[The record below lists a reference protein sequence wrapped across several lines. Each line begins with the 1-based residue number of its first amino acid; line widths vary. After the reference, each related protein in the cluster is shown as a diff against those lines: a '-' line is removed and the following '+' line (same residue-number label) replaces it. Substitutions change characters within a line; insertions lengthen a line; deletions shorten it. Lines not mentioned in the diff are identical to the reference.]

1 MPLSRSKTGSEI
13 KCTSTEL
20 PKFDARKIGKDVAEM
35 AHLAPAREVYE
46 IIFEEIDSVM
56 EALWSSRQN
65 IPIYDTSEGDI
76 FESIALFDRMYE
88 SFGERETYYFSAL
101 IDPEGNSESI
111 DAPLFRG
118 DYSGFGAGA
127 HLPEGPD
134 IETPWQL
141 ANLLICI
148 LEEIGS
154 RSGSGVSPESAT
166 DARLTLEGIIR
177 DFWSSSAKKLEDLR
191 VRVEAA
197 EAQGTSPEGE
207 GRVYGIPFVVAGVVA
222 GALALTAAGGYAYN
236 KSKASQSYVTT
247 PGTSG
252 TGGSMSSAKNLGLG
266 FSVGVAVAA
275 LVILR
280 VKR

>member
-1 MPLSRSKTGSEI
+1 MPLSRSRTGSEI

-127 HLPEGPD
+127 HLPDGPD
-134 IETPWQL
+134 IETPWHM
-141 ANLLICI
+141 ANLLICT

-154 RSGSGVSPESAT
+154 RSESGVSPESAT

-191 VRVEAA
+191 ARVEAA
-197 EAQGTSPEGE
+197 ETQGTSPEGE
-207 GRVYGIPFVVAGVVA
+207 GRVYGWIPFVVAG
-222 GALALTAAGGYAYN
+222 ALSLAAAGGYAYN

-247 PGTSG
+247 PGASG
-252 TGGSMSSAKNLGLG
+252 TGGSMKSAKNLGVG